1 MAAKLTRT
9 THEIAIQLHLVAES
23 CIICI
28 SRSRRPVRKL
38 LDIHPHIYL
47 AHSWLSTMSS
57 YVHNGLQS
65 VRISYHTRLYS
76 G

>member
-1 MAAKLTRT
+1 MAAELTILT
-9 THEIAIQLHLVAES
+9 QKIVIQLHLVAQS
-23 CIICI
+23 CTICI